1 MKISKKGIV
10 FTIVAAVAAG
20 ILFMGLLGVT
30 MTNSGIKTRNDSTM
44 FYYRHKAYDL
54 LEINPNITGIMQET
68 QAGNSIVIECHMN
81 PQNNVYIIYNTE
93 TMEFD
98 KTIIGTSLTWMGDD
112 IQTGVYAHGDKI
124 CRYNGYVVGQA
135 SICPPVDYI
144 DSLSVEDD
152 GDIIVK
158 VVSPI
163 AGIERYEVFYKRPN
177 GYEKAG
183 LGENSFDYRKSKVQI
198 NGQQI

>member
-1 MKISKKGIV
+1 MKISKKGIIL
-10 FTIVAAVAAG
+10 TIAAVASAV

-30 MTNSGIKTRNDSTM
+30 MTSSGIKTRNDSTM

-54 LEINPNITGIMQET
+54 LEINPNITGIMQYT

-81 PQNNVYIIYNTE
+81 PQNNVYFIYNTE

-98 KTIIGTSLTWMGDD
+98 KTIIGTSLTWKGDNL
-112 IQTGVYAHGDKI
+112 QTGVYSHGDKI
-124 CRYNGYVVGQA
+124 CRYNGYVVGKA

-144 DSLSVEDD
+144 DSLSIGDD
-152 GDIIVK
+152 GDIIVEII
-158 VVSPI
+158 SPI
-163 AGIERYEVFYKRPN
+163 AGTERYEVFYKRQN

-183 LGENSFDYRKSKVQI
+183 IGENLFDYRKSAVQFI
-198 NGQQI
+198 GQEV